1 MDAKDLNAQP
11 YNAPEAKAEEAE
23 EKKEWEPSE
32 DVAEDI
38 AWAPIQE
45 VIDAVLDLP
54 AKDLQH
60 LYEAIGKVIKTK
72 KKEPV
77 KNEEAP
83 ASEFNPQEMAR
94 SFM

>member
-1 MDAKDLNAQP
+1 MNPEEMKWMPPMPMMDKEP
-11 YNAPEAKAEEAE
+11 KAEDKTTE
-23 EKKEWEPSE
+23 ESE
-32 DVAEDI
+32 VGEEI

-72 KKEPV
+72 KKEVAP
-77 KNEEAP
+77 KEEAAP
-83 ASEFNPQEMAR
+83 EEAFNAQDMAR

>member
-1 MDAKDLNAQP
+1 MFPEQLKG
-11 YNAPEAKAEEAE
+11 APADVEEAQG
-23 EKKEWEPSE
+23 KKADESAE

-38 AWAPIQE
+38 AGAPIQE

-72 KKEPV
+72 KKETAP
-77 KNEEAP
+77 KEEAAP
-83 ASEFNPQEMAR
+83 EDQFNAQDMAR

>member
-1 MDAKDLNAQP
+1 MDPEQFKNATLANEEVKEP
-11 YNAPEAKAEEAE
+11 VAEEGKE
-23 EKKEWEPSE
+23 EI
-32 DVAEDI
+32 AEDI

-72 KKEPV
+72 KKEAAP
-77 KNEEAP
+77 KTEEAP
-83 ASEFNPQEMAR
+83 ISEFNPQDMAR